1 MKEIRISPT
10 SILQKLEN
18 MENELREVREY
29 LAQNMITFVN
39 ADDRTKDLKLEYTME
54 DLYEAFGPS
63 KQSYATRLRTSLE
76 KRGVNTLG
84 EFLALTPGQL
94 LDLDGVGNGTLQYTH
109 KALKKLGIQW

>member
-1 MKEIRISPT
+1 MKEKKISPT
-10 SILQKLEN
+10 SMLQKLEN

-29 LAQNMITFVN
+29 LAQNMIAFVN
-39 ADDRTKDLKLEYTME
+39 VDDRTKDLKLEYTME
-54 DLYEAFGPS
+54 DLYEAFCPS